1 MLKKISL
8 TQLGIIFVIL
18 LGSVFIIEYFFT
30 GTKSSTLQ
38 GVEINFDPATV
49 TEMRMYP
56 RSEKGQQEIRV
67 IKENNEW
74 KLILPKDKNKKVA
87 ADAEKINNAFGELKK
102 ISAER
107 LVSDDESQWNE
118 YQVTD
123 TNGTRVELMENSKKV
138 LDIIIGKFSFKNQRE
153 FSTYFRMKSDKRVF
167 ITPAFLDMTFNR
179 EVNTWRNG
187 KVINSESD
195 NWKKVSLEY
204 PDSSF
209 TLTKDKNKWN
219 MSLSMN
225 DSSKTT
231 TYLRDIQHFTTEE
244 FVDDIDANS
253 LGKPQYTLTIESSI
267 EPKIEVKAFPHAVH
281 EWLITSSQNPGA
293 VFKSKPT
300 GAISTLFISPKKLYP
315 AADTTK
321 KN

>member
-102 ISAER
+102 ISAEQ

-204 PDSSF
+204 PD
-209 TLTKDKNKWN
+209 
-219 MSLSMN
+219 
-225 DSSKTT
+225 
-231 TYLRDIQHFTTEE
+231 
-244 FVDDIDANS
+244 
-253 LGKPQYTLTIESSI
+253 
-267 EPKIEVKAFPHAVH
+267 
-281 EWLITSSQNPGA
+281 
-293 VFKSKPT
+293 
-300 GAISTLFISPKKLYP
+300 
-315 AADTTK
+315 
-321 KN
+321 